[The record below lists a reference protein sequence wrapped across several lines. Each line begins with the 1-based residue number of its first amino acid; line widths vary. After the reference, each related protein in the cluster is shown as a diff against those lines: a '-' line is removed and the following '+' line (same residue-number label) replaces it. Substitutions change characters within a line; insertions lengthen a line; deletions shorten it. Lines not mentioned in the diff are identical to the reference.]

1 LYKNGS
7 VLTSHSAHKH
17 AWSVN
22 GGGLWVVPTRLHAAV
37 VELEVGGLEV
47 YVRERER
54 ERKAVSGVNVTR
66 IHVTRRAGVRG
77 ESSRWT
83 HRQSVIQR

>member
-1 LYKNGS
+1 MFQLDCMPPWWNLKW
-7 VLTSHSAHKH
+7 VDWKCTS
-17 AWSVN
+17 
-22 GGGLWVVPTRLHAAV
+22 
-37 VELEVGGLEV
+37 E
-47 YVRERER
+47 RERER